1 LNEAEEAD
9 WWAANPDFILREFE
23 KAKAEGRLGHGTI
36 MRWAAERQRA
46 KHAALMLDA
55 ADIALANR
63 LAERKGIER
72 EECLKQLVHTA
83 LLQDAESLDRSSAA

>member
-1 LNEAEEAD
+1 
-9 WWAANPDFILREFE
+9 
-23 KAKAEGRLGHGTI
+23 
-36 MRWAAERQRA
+36 
-46 KHAALMLDA
+46 MLDA

-72 EECLKQLVHTA
+72 EEYLKQLVHTA